1 MVKGGKGNR
10 EKVRMGVKG
19 IRERG
24 TGKWERGNRRNSG
37 NRGNRGKWDQ
47 GKKGERVTGKIL
59 YKYDL
64 AS

>member
-1 MVKGGKGNR
+1 
-10 EKVRMGVKG
+10 MGVMG